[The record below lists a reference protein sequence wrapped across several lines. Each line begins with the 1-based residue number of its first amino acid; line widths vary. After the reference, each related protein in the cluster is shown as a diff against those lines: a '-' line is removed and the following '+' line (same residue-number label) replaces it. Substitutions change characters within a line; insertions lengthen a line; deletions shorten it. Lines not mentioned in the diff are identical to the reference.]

1 MKSDQLSF
9 RPGFHLSAA
18 SAKSQAAVMV
28 SAVGGK
34 EGGSDNLHKGADQW
48 VVRRRRVERC
58 DRHRS
63 RFAARRP
70 AVLILKW
77 SAIGQRQAC

>member
-48 VVRRRRVERC
+48 VYVV
-58 DRHRS
+58 DGLS
-63 RFAARRP
+63 VVIAIAPGSQP
-70 AVLILKW
+70 AVL
-77 SAIGQRQAC
+77 QF

>member
-34 EGGSDNLHKGADQW
+34 EGGSETFTKAPTSGLY
-48 VVRRRRVERC
+48 VVRRVERC